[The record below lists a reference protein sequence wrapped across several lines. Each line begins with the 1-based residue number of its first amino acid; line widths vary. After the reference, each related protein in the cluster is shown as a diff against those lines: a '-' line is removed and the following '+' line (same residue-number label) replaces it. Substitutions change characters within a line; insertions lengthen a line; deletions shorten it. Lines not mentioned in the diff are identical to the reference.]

1 MDSISDGI
9 FERSSVDNCRFIELD
24 SLPSENGRIC
34 VAENTAVAPFEIKR
48 IYYLYDLPGGT
59 ERGGHAHIAN
69 RSLLVALSGAFD
81 IVVDDGHQTRRVTI
95 NRPDRPFY
103 LDRGIWRTLD
113 NFSSGTVCL
122 VLTSEKYDENDYIRD
137 YEEFKRLTSVK
148 R

>member
-1 MDSISDGI
+1 MDSLSEEI
-9 FERSSVDNCRFIELD
+9 FKCSSIDNCRFIELE

-48 IYYLYDLPGGT
+48 IYYLYDLPAGT

-69 RSLLVALSGAFD
+69 KSLLIALSGAFD
-81 IVVDDGHQTRRVTI
+81 IVIDDGCRTRRVTI

-122 VLTSEKYDENDYIRD
+122 VLTSEKYDEADYIRD

>member
-1 MDSISDGI
+1 MDSISEEI
-9 FERSSVDNCRFIELD
+9 FKCSSTDNCRFIELE

-48 IYYLYDLPGGT
+48 IYYLYDLPAGT

-69 RSLLVALSGAFD
+69 KSLLIALSGAFD
-81 IVVDDGHQTRRVTI
+81 IVIDDGCRTRRVTI

-122 VLTSEKYDENDYIRD
+122 VLTSEKYDEADYIRD

>member
-1 MDSISDGI
+1 MDSLSEEI
-9 FERSSVDNCRFIELD
+9 FKCSSVDNCRFIELD

-48 IYYLYDLPGGT
+48 IYYLYDLPAGT

-69 RSLLVALSGAFD
+69 KSLLIALSGAFD
-81 IVVDDGHQTRRVTI
+81 IVIDDGCRTRRVTI

-122 VLTSEKYDENDYIRD
+122 VLTSEKYDEADYIRD

>member
-9 FERSSVDNCRFIELD
+9 FERSSVNNCRFIELD

-34 VAENTAVAPFEIKR
+34 VAENTAIAPFEIRR

-69 RSLLVALSGAFD
+69 KSLLIALSGAFD
-81 IVVDDGHQTRRVTI
+81 IVIDDGCRTRRVTI

-113 NFSSGTVCL
+113 NFSSGTVS
-122 VLTSEKYDENDYIRD
+122 VSYTHLTLPTNSR
-137 YEEFKRLTSVK
+137 V
-148 R
+148 

>member
-1 MDSISDGI
+1 MDSLSEEI
-9 FERSSVDNCRFIELD
+9 FKCSSTDNCRFIELE

-48 IYYLYDLPGGT
+48 IYYLYDLPAGT

-69 RSLLVALSGAFD
+69 KSLLIALSGAFD
-81 IVVDDGHQTRRVTI
+81 IVIDDGCRTRRVTI

-122 VLTSEKYDENDYIRD
+122 VLTSEKYDEADYIRD

>member
-1 MDSISDGI
+1 MDSLSEEI
-9 FERSSVDNCRFIELD
+9 FKCSSTDNCRFIELD

-48 IYYLYDLPGGT
+48 IYYLYDLPAGT

-69 RSLLVALSGAFD
+69 KSLLIALSGAFD
-81 IVVDDGHQTRRVTI
+81 IVIDDGCRTRRVTI

-122 VLTSEKYDENDYIRD
+122 VLTSEKYDEADYIRD